1 MRQTWTVVGAV
12 ALTSVLAACPP
23 SSYGPFP
30 DGDGTSVPL
39 YGDTLVDV
47 TSTLVDNLRLIDS
60 AGRARGTL
68 PERLEE
74 VVPAHWMRDFFG
86 NTLQYSTAGLTFT
99 LRSLGR
105 DGLPETDDDI
115 FVVGRLGRSVPCELH
130 RGPNDVA
137 LFQTQAPLCRDV
149 PITVL
154 PKCLDAEYGP
164 VPEFD
169 PGRRRRPQER
179 VLATGERLVRLARRI
194 DGRGRSV
201 GALPPPS
208 AMLGLKFEDAWGQRV
223 GYRIDGHAFEL
234 RSAGPDGVPGNQDD
248 IVVSARL
255 GDVIPCVFTAGGE
268 VRHCSVPPP
277 ECPQPGPPITG
288 A

>member
-1 MRQTWTVVGAV
+1 MRQASTVVGAV

-23 SSYGPFP
+23 TSYGPFP

-47 TSTLVDNLRLIDS
+47 TSTLVDNLRMIDS

-68 PERLEE
+68 PERLEG
-74 VVPAHWMRDFFG
+74 VVPARWRRDIFG
-86 NTLQYSTAGLTFT
+86 NTLKYSTAGLSFT
-99 LRSLGR
+99 IRSPGR
-105 DGLPETDDDI
+105 DGIPETTDDI
-115 FVVGRLGRSVPCELH
+115 YVTGRLGRSVPCELH
-130 RGPNDVA
+130 RGGNDVA
-137 LFQTQAPLCRDV
+137 LFESQAPLCRNV
-149 PITVL
+149 PVVVL
-154 PKCLDAEYGP
+154 PKCPAAEFLP
-164 VPEFD
+164 LLRPI
-169 PGRRRRPQER
+169 PRRTRRQDD
-179 VLATGERLVRLARRI
+179 VLLAGYRLVHLARRI
-194 DGRGRSV
+194 EGTGRSI
-201 GALPPPS
+201 GALPPAG
-208 AMLGLKFEDAWGQRV
+208 AMIQSEFEDIWGRSVSYQV
-223 GYRIDGHAFEL
+223 TGHAFEL

-268 VRHCSVPPP
+268 VRQCSVPPP